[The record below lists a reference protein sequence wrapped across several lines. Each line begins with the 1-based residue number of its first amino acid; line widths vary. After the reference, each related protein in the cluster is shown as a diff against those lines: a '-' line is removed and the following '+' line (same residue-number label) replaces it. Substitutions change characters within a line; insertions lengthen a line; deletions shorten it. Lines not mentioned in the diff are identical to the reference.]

1 MSSMSSM
8 SSIFHCARERSNS
21 LGRYSH
27 RFLSVSMELP
37 SYEVPVESHR
47 RCPARHLSSL
57 WELLFAVISSIIT
70 TSYTLQ
76 HESRVVE
83 YAESELQNQAFNP
96 GHFGFVLDPS
106 PLLMLGACLVLGC
119 SISSFA
125 YQRQEHDKFQTPIF
139 VLAISLA
146 SILGIGLGTNAN
158 LITLGLVPW
167 ALCLAMVLSACV
179 HWILRRCSRRSS
191 ISCEADEKHI
201 LLVH

>member
-1 MSSMSSM
+1 M
-8 SSIFHCARERSNS
+8 SSIFHCARERSKS
-21 LGRYSH
+21 FG
-27 RFLSVSMELP
+27 
-37 SYEVPVESHR
+37 R
-47 RCPARHLSSL
+47 RCPARNLSSL
-57 WELLFAVISSIIT
+57 WELLFAVISSVIT

-76 HESRVVE
+76 HESRVIE

-96 GHFGFVLDPS
+96 GHFGFILDPS
-106 PLLMLGACLVLGC
+106 PPLMLSACLVLGC

-158 LITLGLVPW
+158 LIMLGLVPW
-167 ALCLAMVLSACV
+167 ALCFAMVLSSFV
-179 HWILRRCSRRSS
+179 HWTLRRCSRKSS

-201 LLVH
+201 FLVHWGRHARELVLVLWFGFGQATNRNL